1 MQLLRLFVQYG
12 GTYNDILF
20 SYNEYFFNSTTRVS
34 FAFCLFRFELE
45 QSASFWRGVNF
56 YLFTLRLYAKDKQG
70 REEGGE
76 KPSKF

>member
-20 SYNEYFFNSTTRVS
+20 SYNEYFLIALLAS

>member
-1 MQLLRLFVQYG
+1 MIFCFRTMNIFLIALLA
-12 GTYNDILF
+12 
-20 SYNEYFFNSTTRVS
+20 S

-70 REEGGE
+70 REKEA
-76 KPSKF
+76 KNLPNSKD